1 MEKEKG
7 TLVVHH
13 GVDDRDKEVIKVMR
27 YEHYH
32 IPHSLEPQEGS
43 EKIEF
48 TIPKN
53 IPDAEMIAKRV
64 CHSLARGDYGY
75 IYTGCKVLA
84 EDGKLIYDD
93 TRELPM
99 DEAVKHIRLS
109 LMGLNQNKLH
119 N

>member
-1 MEKEKG
+1 MEKEKE
-7 TLVVHH
+7 TLVVHY
-13 GVDDRDKEVIKVMR
+13 GVDDRDNELFKVMR
-27 YEHYH
+27 YENYLTEN
-32 IPHSLEPQEGS
+32 ILEPQKSS

-53 IPDAEMIAKRV
+53 ISDAEMIAKRV

-75 IYTGCKVLA
+75 IYTGCKLSA

-93 TRELPM
+93 TRELPI
-99 DEAVKHIRLS
+99 EEVTKHIRLS
-109 LMGLNQNKLH
+109 LIGLNQNKYE